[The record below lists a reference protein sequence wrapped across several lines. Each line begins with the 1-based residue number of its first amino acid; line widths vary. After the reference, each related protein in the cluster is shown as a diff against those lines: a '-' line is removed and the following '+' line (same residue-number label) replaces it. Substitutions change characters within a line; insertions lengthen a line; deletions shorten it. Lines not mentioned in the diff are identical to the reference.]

1 MRLRSLK
8 IIKVKIKLL
17 WFIRVRKNVSSKML
31 LIFIFLHC
39 GLDYVILFVFR
50 HIRILPLN
58 LFFEKLKHEKRER
71 IVFNQKNGFYI
82 HNLVYFENLKT
93 INAVVSCV
101 QIKLNEEV
109 QRKVTPFLIE
119 NKM

>member
-1 MRLRSLK
+1 MTTQLLENEAAEPKNSW
-8 IIKVKIKLL
+8 VKIKLL

-39 GLDYVILFVFR
+39 GLDYVILFVFC

-58 LFFEKLKHEKRER
+58 LFFEKLQQKEKRENC
-71 IVFNQKNGFYI
+71 IYSKNAFYI

-93 INAVVSCV
+93 ITAVVSCV
-101 QIKLNEEV
+101 QKN
-109 QRKVTPFLIE
+109 
-119 NKM
+119 